1 MDIQKMNEVDY
12 KIPNGKFIRVK
23 AEFENNKKIKN
34 VKITGDFFL
43 YPEEKIES
51 IENSLKGKILKREEI
66 ERTIEKVIN
75 KNKIKLLGIS
85 EKDFVDVL
93 MKLKS

>member
-1 MDIQKMNEVDY
+1 MNEVDY
-12 KIPNGKFIRVK
+12 KIPNGKLIRIR
-23 AEFENNKKIKN
+23 AEVDNKKIEN

-51 IENSLKGKILKREEI
+51 IENSFKGKILKREEI
-66 ERTIEKVIN
+66 ERTIEKVIK

-85 EKDFVDVL
+85 EKDFVDAL